1 MTDPDSGEPINPIA
15 KAVSEA
21 NGIGA
26 PEPENTNL
34 APPGQT
40 PMPPAGGQA
49 SAAQPNVVY
58 VEQKKR
64 GMGCFGMIAACTLIL
79 MLGAVSV
86 YYLTAQG
93 LWKFGQGLVNI
104 SENFLNE
111 NITQTF
117 IAAHM
122 DAKTSNK
129 LETAT
134 AEVRETFTDTR
145 KWRVFDLDVAGS
157 SIDTTLNVNATYRYH
172 VTLDGCWEL
181 SQIGSTC
188 VVVAPPVTPTL
199 PVAFDSGKQEWNIK
213 TSSWLRSF
221 DSNAGRRRLETTITS
236 KLEDRAS
243 SEEALQKARE
253 PSRKSIANFIKNW
266 LNSEEQWRQGGFTE
280 IKVLFPDEAEEI
292 HPDQLPAT
300 VVLER
305 PKILTAPILE

>member
-15 KAVSEA
+15 RAMSEA
-21 NGIGA
+21 NSIGN
-26 PEPENTNL
+26 PEPENTDL
-34 APPGQT
+34 APPGQ
-40 PMPPAGGQA
+40 PAQQPQTQ
-49 SAAQPNVVY
+49 QPNVVY
-58 VEQKKR
+58 VEKKR
-64 GMGCFGMIAACTLIL
+64 GMGCFGMIAVCTLIL
-79 MLGAVSV
+79 MIGAVSV

-93 LWKFGQGLVNI
+93 IWKLGQGLVNI

-122 DAKTSNK
+122 DAKSSNK

-145 KWRVFDLDVAGS
+145 NWKVFDMNVAGS

-181 SQIGSTC
+181 SQVGSTC

-221 DSNAGRRRLETTITS
+221 DSNAGRRRLETTITG
-236 KLEDRAS
+236 KLEQRAS

-253 PSRKSIANFIKNW
+253 PSRQSIANFIKNW

-280 IKVLFPDEAEEI
+280 IKVLFPDEAETI

-300 VVLER
+300 LVLER
-305 PKILTAPILE
+305 ENILTAPILE

>member
-15 KAVSEA
+15 RAISEA
-21 NGIGA
+21 NGGVGSG
-26 PEPENTNL
+26 NHDL
-34 APPGQT
+34 APPGEGPIQ
-40 PMPPAGGQA
+40 PSPPHPSQGE
-49 SAAQPNVVY
+49 PNVVY

-64 GMGCFGMIAACTLIL
+64 GMGCFGMIAACVLIL
-79 MLGAVSV
+79 TVGVVAV

-93 LWKFGQGLVNI
+93 VWRFGQSIANI

-122 DAKTSNK
+122 EPESSSK

-145 KWRVFDLDVAGS
+145 NWRVFNMDVAGS

-181 SQIGSTC
+181 SQVGSTC
-188 VVVAPPVTPTL
+188 VVVAPPISPTL

-213 TSSWLRSF
+213 TSSWLRNF
-221 DSNAGRRRLETTITS
+221 DSNSGRRRLETTITE
-236 KLEDRAS
+236 KLEERAG

-253 PSRKSIANFIKNW
+253 PSRVSIANFIKNW
-266 LNSEEQWRQGGFTE
+266 LKSEEQWRQGGFTE
-280 IKVLFPDEAEEI
+280 IKVLFPEEAEHM

-305 PKILTAPILE
+305 ENILKVPLLE